1 MEQRNL
7 GLACL
12 VLPRFKVRLEKIAG
26 VAGQRE
32 IIEVIRTTACLW
44 KDMFY
49 LGRKVEDGLRRMTV
63 LATVHRMFSHD
74 RVQRVHGW
82 RGRMGRSVRATV
94 ASSSASMRVSS
105 SARSSTVSVARRVRS
120 SCIRQCCAAVK
131 YASG

>member
-26 VAGQRE
+26 VAGQPE

-49 LGRKVEDGLRRMTV
+49 LERKVEDGLRRMTV
-63 LATVHRMFSHD
+63 LATVHRTFSHD
-74 RVQRVHGW
+74 RV
-82 RGRMGRSVRATV
+82 
-94 ASSSASMRVSS
+94 
-105 SARSSTVSVARRVRS
+105 
-120 SCIRQCCAAVK
+120 
-131 YASG
+131 